1 MSILAYNLNI
11 NKTENLN
18 NSSTDLQGKDVQYK
32 QSNINTS
39 CTDING
45 KFDAQTIISEKDIYD
60 TEFIINLQDFLADL
74 SDYLSEKEEYG
85 LADQTAYHAE
95 QVDELFG
102 LPRGEEYKKLLEAI
116 VDKKIEIHKEKKK
129 RKKHWENWKNFLK

>member
-45 KFDAQTIISEKDIYD
+45 KFDTQTIISEKDIYD
-60 TEFIINLQDFLADL
+60 TEFIINLQDFLADMA
-74 SDYLSEKEEYG
+74 DYLSLKEEYG
-85 LADQTAYHAE
+85 YADTTAYYAE
-95 QVDELFG
+95 QVSELFG
-102 LPRGEEYKKLLEAI
+102 LPNGEEYKKLLEVI
-116 VDKKIEIHKEKKK
+116 MDKKIKIHQEKEK
-129 RKKHWENWKNFLK
+129 RKNIWANWKFF

>member
-1 MSILAYNLNI
+1 MAYNLNI
-11 NKTENLN
+11 NKTKNLN

-45 KFDAQTIISEKDIYD
+45 KFDIQTIISEKDLYD

-74 SDYLSEKEEYG
+74 SDYLSVKEEYG
-85 LADQTAYHAE
+85 YADQTAYYAE
-95 QVDELFG
+95 QIDELFG

-116 VDKKIEIHKEKKK
+116 VDKKIKIHKQKKQ
-129 RKKHWENWKNFLK
+129 RKKLWNKLMNFLK